1 MPKKLFLNIWP
12 GKKSLSSNKA
22 CDVKSGTEVILS
34 HKSLLFSF
42 EKGCAKFFV
51 SLCFGAMSTSGS
63 DSDDSSTSENSDVS
77 QIYDY
82 EQEIEEED
90 SPSDNT
96 RGENSAVVP
105 YDEEPIAD
113 EAWVQ
118 NYKKKTRA

>member
-1 MPKKLFLNIWP
+1 
-12 GKKSLSSNKA
+12 
-22 CDVKSGTEVILS
+22 
-34 HKSLLFSF
+34 
-42 EKGCAKFFV
+42 
-51 SLCFGAMSTSGS
+51 MSTSGS

-118 NYKKKTRA
+118 NYKKKQELEGIRVDALQERLDGKVPITLW